1 MEVGLNIDSVPL
13 PAVSTAESQEI
24 MEVSFFTM
32 NDVVVTPLA
41 AMVAIGGS
49 PGGTLDIILLV
60 SSPLP
65 MTLSWATY
73 LSPEVNGIPR

>member
-49 PGGTLDIILLV
+49 PGTLNIILLV